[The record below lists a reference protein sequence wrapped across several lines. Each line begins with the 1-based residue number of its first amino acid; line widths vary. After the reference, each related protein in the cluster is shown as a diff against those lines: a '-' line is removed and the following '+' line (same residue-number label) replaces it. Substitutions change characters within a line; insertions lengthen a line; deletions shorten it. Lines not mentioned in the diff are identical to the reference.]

1 MFIIMIENPLF
12 NSEIDDAEVDQ
23 FGFVDMREAIAN
35 NVIVGNADINQQ
47 SFNNIEDPSTIIG
60 KPRDIFQA
68 MAVEKQAVAANQKA
82 TAKAGGDA

>member
-1 MFIIMIENPLF
+1 MIENPQF
-12 NSEIDDAEVDQ
+12 NPEIDEADVDQ

-60 KPRDIFQA
+60 KPRDIFDA

>member
-1 MFIIMIENPLF
+1 MIENPQF
-12 NSEIDDAEVDQ
+12 NPEIDEADVDQ

-60 KPRDIFQA
+60 KPRDIFDA
-68 MAVEKQAVAANQKA
+68 MAVEKQALAANQKA
-82 TAKAGGDA
+82 TARAGGDA

>member
-1 MFIIMIENPLF
+1 MIENPLF
-12 NSEIDDAEVDQ
+12 NPDIDEADVDQ
-23 FGFVDMREAIAN
+23 FGFIDMREAIAN

-60 KPRDIFQA
+60 KPRDVFDA

>member
-1 MFIIMIENPLF
+1 MIENPQF
-12 NSEIDDAEVDQ
+12 NPEIDEADVDQ

-35 NVIVGNADINQQ
+35 NVIVGSADINQQ

-60 KPRDIFQA
+60 KPRDIFDA